1 MRGVGGKIWRHLR
14 AEERRRKEENRV
26 EFRARK
32 EGDLDTK
39 KIKKR
44 RKTSSILAFLFH
56 LWSELCA
63 RTWRQLL
70 EDVKTDSSILISSR
84 RRARKRANP
93 LETTR
98 AQGSYKSSFSFCFL
112 S

>member
-44 RKTSSILAFLFH
+44 RKTSSILAFLFIFGESCVQG
-56 LWSELCA
+56 LGGSCW
-63 RTWRQLL
+63 RT
-70 EDVKTDSSILISSR
+70 
-84 RRARKRANP
+84 
-93 LETTR
+93 
-98 AQGSYKSSFSFCFL
+98 
-112 S
+112 